1 MRLVPDDI
9 DTYSKV
15 LNMIAHGE
23 IIVFLITEI

>member
-15 LNMIAHGE
+15 LNMIAHVE